1 VALGARAL
9 RENIMRISITS
20 SLIAIAATATVAG
33 ALRAGVPTNDPR
45 KAKANVVTVTATD
58 YAFQAPDTIAA
69 GRTTFHLVNKG
80 PDMHHIWLIKL
91 EQGKTLADLT
101 EAAKTPGPLPK
112 WAVDVGGPNTPM
124 PGGEASATLDLEP
137 GKYVMV
143 CVIPAMKDGQ
153 PHYMKGMV
161 KEVAVVARRG
171 VEQAGKSAA
180 PTADVT
186 MTLDDYD
193 FRFSSPITSATKSIR
208 VHNVAEQSHEAV
220 IVKLNAGTTAA
231 AFLQAMEKPQG
242 PPPGALIGGITGIAK
257 GRTVDIPTSF
267 TPGDYALIC
276 FVPDAKDGK
285 PHLAHGMVK
294 QFSVK

>member
-1 VALGARAL
+1 
-9 RENIMRISITS
+9 MRKSITS
-20 SLIAIAATATVAG
+20 ALLAVAATATAAG
-33 ALRAGVPTNDPR
+33 AVHARVSADDPR
-45 KAKANVVTVTATD
+45 SAKANVVTVTATD

-80 PDMHHIWLIKL
+80 PDFHHIWLVKL
-91 EQGKTLADLT
+91 EQGKTLKDLV
-101 EAAKTPGPLPK
+101 EATKTPGPLPK

-124 PGGEASATLDLEP
+124 PGGEASATLELEA
-137 GKYVMV
+137 GNYVLA

-153 PHYMKGMV
+153 PHFMKGMV
-161 KEVAVVARRG
+161 KALTVTPRRG
-171 VEQAGKSAA
+171 VVQAGTTAA
-180 PTADVT
+180 PAADVV

-193 FRFSSPITSATKSIR
+193 FRVSTPITRATKTIR
-208 VHNVAEQSHEAV
+208 VRNVAEQTHEAI
-220 IVKLNAGTTAA
+220 IVKLNPGTTVEQ
-231 AFLQAMEKPQG
+231 FLGAMEKPQG

-257 GRTVDIPTSF
+257 GRIVDIPTSF
-267 TPGDYALIC
+267 TAGDYALIC

>member
-1 VALGARAL
+1 
-9 RENIMRISITS
+9 MRISITS
-20 SLIAIAATATVAG
+20 SLLAVAATASVAG
-33 ALRAGVPTNDPR
+33 ALRAGVPTKDP
-45 KAKANVVTVTATD
+45 KTKANVVTVTATD

-80 PDMHHIWLIKL
+80 PDFHHLWLIKL
-91 EQGKTLADLT
+91 EQGKTLKDLT
-101 EAAKTPGPLPK
+101 EATKTPGPLPK
-112 WAVDVGGPNTPM
+112 WAVDVGGPNSPM
-124 PGGEASATLDLEP
+124 PGGENWATLDLEA

-153 PHYMKGMV
+153 PHFMKGMV

-171 VEQAGKSAA
+171 VEQAGKTVA
-180 PTADVT
+180 PATDVT

-193 FRFSSPITSATKSIR
+193 FRVSSPITAATKTIR
-208 VHNVAEQSHEAV
+208 MKNVAEQPHEAV
-220 IVKLNAGTTAA
+220 IIKLNPGTTAQ
-231 AFLQAMEKPQG
+231 AFLEAMEKPQG

-257 GRTVDIPTSF
+257 GRTVDIQTSF